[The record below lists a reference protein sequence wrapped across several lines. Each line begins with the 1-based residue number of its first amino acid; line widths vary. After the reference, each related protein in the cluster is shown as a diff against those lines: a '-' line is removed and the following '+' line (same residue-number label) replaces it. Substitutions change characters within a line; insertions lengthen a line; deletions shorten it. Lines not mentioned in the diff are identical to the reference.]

1 MTRPGCQHLGMSRLG
16 TAVALLAVTLVAG
29 CGSPTSPA
37 PAPTSSAVTQVS
49 LKQPVGLAVAAGALW
64 AVSANDGTVARIDPE
79 TGRVTA
85 SVIVGVTPLRSATD
99 GDLLWITAFSGQLV
113 AVNTTSATV
122 DRRVALSGEPEGVGV
137 GFGSVWV
144 VRQGAH
150 DLTRLDRNGTILGAT
165 PLGAMPR
172 LVAFG
177 PSYVWTSDY
186 ADGTLTR
193 VDPNGGP
200 VRTTVRLC
208 EGAQGMVVDAGI
220 VWVTCTKSGEV
231 VALDEATLDVRGR
244 VAVSGEPDAIR
255 LVDGRLWV
263 AATRGPTLVEIS
275 VNPSAPAVLGS
286 WQISENSALQ
296 DRANVDLVVFDGRGW
311 ISSPR
316 ANKVYGFSWPPSWG
330 DGPLVRV

>member
-1 MTRPGCQHLGMSRLG
+1 MSRLG
-16 TAVALLAVTLVAG
+16 IAVAALAATLVAG
-29 CGSPTSPA
+29 CDSPAAPAPAPA
-37 PAPTSSAVTQVS
+37 PAPTNGGPIQVP

-79 TGRVTA
+79 TGQVTA
-85 SVIVGVTPLRSATD
+85 SVRVGVTPLRAAAD

-113 AVNTTSATV
+113 AVNTASATV
-122 DRRVALSGEPEGVGV
+122 DRRVALNGEPEGVGV

-186 ADGTLTR
+186 ADGTVTR

-200 VRTTVRLC
+200 ARTTVRLC
-208 EGAQGMVVDAGI
+208 EGAQGMVVNAGI

-244 VAVSGEPDAIR
+244 IAVTGEPDAIR

-286 WQISENSALQ
+286 WQVAENTPLQ
-296 DRANVDLVVFDGRGW
+296 DRANVDLVVLDGRGW
-311 ISSPR
+311 LSSPR
-316 ANKVYGFSWPPSWG
+316 ANTVYGISWPPSWSE
-330 DGPLVRV
+330 GPLVRK

>member
-1 MTRPGCQHLGMSRLG
+1 MTCW
-16 TAVALLAVTLVAG
+16 V
-29 CGSPTSPA
+29 
-37 PAPTSSAVTQVS
+37 
-49 LKQPVGLAVAAGALW
+49 
-64 AVSANDGTVARIDPE
+64 
-79 TGRVTA
+79 
-85 SVIVGVTPLRSATD
+85 
-99 GDLLWITAFSGQLV
+99 TAFSGQLV
-113 AVNTTSATV
+113 AVNTASATV
-122 DRRVALSGEPEGVGV
+122 DRRVALTGEPEGVGV

-172 LVAFG
+172 LLAFG

-200 VRTTVRLC
+200 ARTTVRLC
-208 EGAQGMVVDAGI
+208 EGAQGMVVNAGI

-275 VNPSAPAVLGS
+275 VDPSAPAVLGS
-286 WQISENSALQ
+286 WQIAENSALRDQ
-296 DRANVDLVVFDGRGW
+296 ANVDLVVLDGQGW

-316 ANKVYGFSWPPSWG
+316 ANKVYGVSWPPNWG
-330 DGPLVRV
+330 DGPLIKS